1 MVLDC
6 QFNIVGN
13 FNLSR
18 RFSIKYVIKGI
29 RDLRRAKYSKQADQS
44 EALLNDCN
52 DMAEEYGE
60 LLEKYKDRLADSKEL
75 LENERDNIT
84 PGLLDSLKEIVDNA
98 GEVSKAQIDT
108 LDNLRQIEQK
118 GGLSGFFELDQIE
131 ATKNIALGA
140 ALMAGSGVFA
150 GISSIIISIVI
161 K

>member
-1 MVLDC
+1 
-6 QFNIVGN
+6 
-13 FNLSR
+13 
-18 RFSIKYVIKGI
+18 
-29 RDLRRAKYSKQADQS
+29 
-44 EALLNDCN
+44 
-52 DMAEEYGE
+52 MAEEYGE